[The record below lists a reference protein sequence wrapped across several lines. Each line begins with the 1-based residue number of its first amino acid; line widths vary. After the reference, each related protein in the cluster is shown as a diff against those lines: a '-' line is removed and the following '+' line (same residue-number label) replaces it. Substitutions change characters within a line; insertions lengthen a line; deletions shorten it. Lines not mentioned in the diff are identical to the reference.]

1 MVNTKIGLS
10 YFAVDTDIF
19 QDRKIKQ
26 LKRTFGCQGIAILFY
41 LLAEVYR
48 DKGCGLEWDENT
60 ALDVADYLGVKET
73 LVSEVVK
80 YCGVVGLFDATLLS
94 GGIITSAAIQRRYI
108 EMSKRA
114 KRTSILI
121 PENWRIVE
129 ETTDDDTNTSVNIPE
144 TFPKHSRN
152 IPEDFLP
159 KEKKSKVK
167 ESKEKESSVCE
178 EAHTHT
184 HTQEENQMTISFKN
198 YLHWCERCA
207 QSLLMFKE
215 PLTCEQYAWLLKRYA
230 IPKIQKCAEE
240 MHNKGAY
247 EKNISAFLTFKS
259 WISRIA

>member
-26 LKRTFGCQGIAILFY
+26 LKRNFGCPGIAILFY

-73 LVSEVVK
+73 LVDEVVK
-80 YCGVVGLFDATLLS
+80 YCGAVGLFDATLLTS
-94 GGIITSAAIQRRYI
+94 GIITSEAIQRRYV

-114 KRTSILI
+114 KRTTIEI
-121 PENWRIVE
+121 PEKWRIITE
-129 ETTDDDTNTSVNIPE
+129 DSANIPE
-144 TFPKHSRN
+144 TFPNTSRN
-152 IPEDFLP
+152 IPETFLP

-178 EAHTHT
+178 EAHTPT
-184 HTQEENQMTISFKN
+184 PAQEINPDLELFKQF
-198 YLHWCERCA
+198 LAWCEA
-207 QSLLMFKE
+207 YAPTVLWFKE
-215 PLTCEQYAWLLKRYA
+215 PLTLDQFIWIRQRFSAE
-230 IPKIQKCAEE
+230 KIKQCATEL
-240 MHNKGAY
+240 HNKEAY
-247 EKNISAFLTFKS
+247 AKGRSAIYTWKTWLNKM
-259 WISRIA
+259 R

>member
-26 LKRTFGCQGIAILFY
+26 LKRNFGCPGIAILFY

-73 LVSEVVK
+73 LVDEVVK
-80 YCGVVGLFDATLLS
+80 YCGAVGLFDATLLTS
-94 GGIITSAAIQRRYI
+94 GIITSAAIQRRYV

-114 KRTSILI
+114 KRTTIEI
-121 PENWRIVE
+121 PEKWRIITE
-129 ETTDDDTNTSVNIPE
+129 DSTNIPE
-144 TFPKHSRN
+144 TFPNTSRN
-152 IPEDFLP
+152 IPETFLP

-178 EAHTHT
+178 EAHTPTPAH
-184 HTQEENQMTISFKN
+184 EDEKILISFKN
-198 YLHWCERCA
+198 FVQWAEQYA
-207 QSLLMFKE
+207 PTLLLFKE
-215 PLTCEQYAWLLKRYA
+215 PLTIEQYAWLRSRYDA
-230 IPKIQKCAEE
+230 KKIQKTGEE
-240 MHNKGAY
+240 MHNKEAY
-247 EKNISAFLTFKS
+247 TKARSAFLTFKS
-259 WISRIA
+259 WIQRC